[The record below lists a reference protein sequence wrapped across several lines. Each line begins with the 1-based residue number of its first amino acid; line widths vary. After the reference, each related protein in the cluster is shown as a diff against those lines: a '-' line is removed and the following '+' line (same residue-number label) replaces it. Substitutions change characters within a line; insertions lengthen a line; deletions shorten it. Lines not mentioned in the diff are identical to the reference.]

1 MSNLLYA
8 ILFFLLSLGAM
19 RLSWK
24 NQRPPSDST
33 DGHHVTMIQHM
44 SRQRFVFFAIVAI
57 VSGFYV
63 LVYVLEYI
71 RTQLLPLVLLVL
83 LCSGSLACMPSED
96 QERGMV
102 SSDERATPAAEYEEG
117 SWLDCK
123 GPTCNEVGILETIA
137 TPKSYKLVVK
147 TRSGHFKRNYGL
159 LFDTLGRRVNET
171 TWTDIRLR
179 EDHCPMTFE
188 VTPYFDDEGYV
199 TSEIEPSCGAPPE
212 SKTQSEEDARGN
224 GGDAQT
230 NGLLATEADREHLK
244 WALQYEICQHLI
256 CAPSIR
262 QTAAQQ
268 VTAERTRQ

>member
-1 MSNLLYA
+1 MIY
-8 ILFFLLSLGAM
+8 M
-19 RLSWK
+19 SWK
-24 NQRPPSDST
+24 DIELPSDKT
-33 DGHHVTMIQHM
+33 DGHHLSPVQHM
-44 SRQRFVFFAIVAI
+44 SKVYLAFFSIVAI

-71 RTQLLPLVLLVL
+71 RTQLLPLVLLAL

-102 SSDERATPAAEYEEG
+102 SPDERAAPVAEYEEG

-123 GPTCNEVGILETIA
+123 GPTCNEVGILETIS
-137 TPKSYKLVVK
+137 TPKSYRLVVT
-147 TRSGHFKRNYGL
+147 TRSGHFRRNYGP

-179 EDHCPMTFE
+179 EDHCPMTLK
-188 VTPYFDDEGYV
+188 VTPYFDDKGYV

-212 SKTQSEEDARGN
+212 GQAGPEENTRRN
-224 GGDAQT
+224 GGIAQT
-230 NGLLATEADREHLK
+230 NGPLATEADRERLK
-244 WALQYEICQHLI
+244 WALQHEICQHLI

-262 QTAAQQ
+262 QAAAQR
-268 VTAERTRQ
+268 VAAERAR